1 MRMTISRP
9 LETTMRAIFDTTAP
23 KKPANLSINSDLLQ
37 KARELEI
44 NLSAAFEDALAKK
57 VKEKQEEKWLETNK
71 KSIQEY
77 NDYVE
82 KHGVFN
88 RGLRSF

>member
-1 MRMTISRP
+1 MIDDLEISMS
-9 LETTMRAIFDTTAP
+9 TIFDNTTP
-23 KKPANLSINSDLLQ
+23 KKSANLSINSDLLQ

-44 NLSAAFEDALAKK
+44 NLSAAFEEALAKK

-71 KSIQEY
+71 KAIQEY
-77 NDYVE
+77 NNYVE

-88 RGLRSF
+88 KGLRSF

>member
-1 MRMTISRP
+1 
-9 LETTMRAIFDTTAP
+9 MRAIFDNTAP

-71 KSIQEY
+71 KAIQEY

-82 KHGVFN
+82 KHGVFSK
-88 RGLRSF
+88 GLRSF